1 MLQPSIKHWP
11 HTVQKIVIFQW
22 QMKQFFN
29 TKASAEKY
37 IFDLFR
43 VKMYGIAVMKCK
55 ADRLKLRGVGL
66 SFTFRY
72 TNQNKPTLAH
82 RDTSLLFLNGE

>member
-1 MLQPSIKHWP
+1 
-11 HTVQKIVIFQW
+11 
-22 QMKQFFN
+22 
-29 TKASAEKY
+29 
-37 IFDLFR
+37 
-43 VKMYGIAVMKCK
+43 MYAIAVMKCK